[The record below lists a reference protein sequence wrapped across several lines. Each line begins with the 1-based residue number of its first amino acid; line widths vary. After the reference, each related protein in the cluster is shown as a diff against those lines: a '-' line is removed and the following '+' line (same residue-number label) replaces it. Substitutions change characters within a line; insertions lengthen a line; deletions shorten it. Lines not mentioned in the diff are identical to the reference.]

1 MTMKSRFTFILLLV
15 VMVVSACAG
24 EVIGVPEERMVND
37 GSIEH
42 GRQLMA
48 SYGCGSCHFI
58 PGVAGAD
65 AMAAPPLNNFYQRT
79 YIAGRLPNT
88 LDNLILWIEEPQA
101 VEPGTAMPDLG
112 IKAAEARDMA
122 AYLYHQLT
130 ITDLIR
136 Q

>member
-1 MTMKSRFTFILLLV
+1 VKSRFLFFLLFIV
-15 VMVVSACAG
+15 IGISTACTG
-24 EVIGVPEERMVND
+24 EVIGVPEDRTVD
-37 GSIEH
+37 DTSIEH

-48 SYGCGSCHFI
+48 SYGCGSCHYI
-58 PGVAGAD
+58 PGVPGAD

-88 LDNLILWIEEPQA
+88 LDNLINWIEEPQS
-101 VEPGTAMPDLG
+101 VEPGTAMPNLG
-112 IKAAEARDMA
+112 VNEDEARDMA

-130 ITDLIR
+130 IYDLVR